1 MEARR
6 VGAQASV
13 LLTALVSGCCHTG
26 AVSAPPP
33 CPTFG
38 SEAITDYVRILEWED
53 TATIGRVDS
62 LHEWIEEQATYCTG
76 IEAYRES
83 LE

>member
-6 VGAQASV
+6 VGAKTSV

-26 AVSAPPP
+26 SATPPP
-33 CPTFG
+33 CPIFG
-38 SEAITDYVRILEWED
+38 SDAITDYVRILEWED
-53 TATIGRVDS
+53 TGTIGRVDA
-62 LHEWIEEQATYCTG
+62 LHEWIEDQATYCTG

-83 LE
+83 FN